1 MYIALEKKRKRK
13 AAYENAI
20 KGRVTVDLRIVR
32 LNNIGLP
39 RSGKT
44 SFRKRMMRLIRN
56 IQHANIGKEEQSTKI
71 AECEIQIIRKTCTEI
86 GMVSSKHGEW
96 FVVKDGEEE
105 AKMLNELIDFVMNRR
120 TPSSA
125 SSHSGTSSPG
135 PAASHNIPM
144 GGPAT
149 VRSIPTSGD
158 KHTMTTEHVYPRAAG
173 LTADITKN
181 EDIEE
186 IYAFLNKDMKES
198 DWGKVT
204 HLLEDLIL
212 IINTDTGGQAEF
224 LALYG
229 SLVSGPSLNLLFRRL
244 TDELEEAFQ
253 VYYTDEHGKSTERVR
268 SPMTVEEVLF
278 QALASIAGFG
288 GSFSDDKS
296 EPKSKVM
303 FVGTHLDLVTDANEV
318 EVRDELLKQKVKQSA
333 FYKTC
338 GECLVEFAS
347 YDKLTF
353 EVNNQTGEDD
363 EIEPIRRKLETVMEK
378 FTKTKI
384 PIAWLVLNLCIRS
397 KKLRIMHLA
406 DCEKLAQ
413 KLNIDPEEL
422 QEALKFLHH
431 FVGLLLYYP
440 ELEALKDTVI
450 CDIQIVFD
458 SASNL
463 IKSMFNFEI
472 IKDHAACQRF
482 RETAQFS
489 LCDVE
494 MAVGSSTDNLPLP
507 KLVQLLEHLNI
518 LTPLPATKEQG
529 MAKPIYFMPCVLK
542 NATAD
547 ELKVARSDSDPAPLM
562 LHYECGYVPF
572 GIFPAMIT
580 SLFSRQKELGWE
592 MIYEGGMLR
601 KNKVQFSV
609 GRDDDMITLI
619 SRPRY
624 FEITIARQTD
634 CEDHQKS
641 KSSLCSEI
649 LAEVEFTHHIVTSN
663 MNYNFSMVY
672 HYGFECPK
680 HPTRDH
686 ICVVADKNALRMK
699 CVTGRTTFPLNKSHS
714 VWFQGPTETSS
725 RKRSNS
731 ATTLPGTKTSG
742 KLYICDS

>member
-1 MYIALEKKRKRK
+1 MK
-13 AAYENAI
+13 
-20 KGRVTVDLRIVR
+20 
-32 LNNIGLP
+32 
-39 RSGKT
+39 
-44 SFRKRMMRLIRN
+44 LIRN
-56 IQHANIGKEEQSTKI
+56 IQHASIGKEEQSTKI
-71 AECEIQIIRKTCTEI
+71 AECEMQIIRKTCREI

-96 FVVKDGEEE
+96 FAVKDGKEEV
-105 AKMLNELIDFVMNRR
+105 KMLNELIDFVMNRQ

-125 SSHSGTSSPG
+125 SSYSGLFSSP
-135 PAASHNIPM
+135 
-144 GGPAT
+144 GPAT
-149 VRSIPTSGD
+149 VRSISTSGD
-158 KHTMTTEHVYPRAAG
+158 KHTVTTERVYPRAAG

-244 TDELEEAFQ
+244 TDKLEEAFQ
-253 VYYTDEHGKSTERVR
+253 VYYTDEHGKSTERVC

-318 EVRDELLKQKVKQSA
+318 EVRERDELLKQKVKQSA

-353 EVNNQTGEDD
+353 EVNNQTGEDN
-363 EIEPIRRKLETVMEK
+363 EIEPIRQKLETVMEK

-431 FVGLLLYYP
+431 YVGLLLYYP

-472 IKDHAACQRF
+472 IKYHAACQRF

-489 LCDVE
+489 LRDVE
-494 MAVGSSTDNLPLP
+494 MAMGSSTDDLPLP
-507 KLVQLLEHLNI
+507 KLVQLLKHLNI

-592 MIYEGGMLR
+592 MIDEGGMLR

-609 GRDDDMITLI
+609 GRDNDMITLI
-619 SRPRY
+619 SRPCY

-634 CEDHQKS
+634 CEDHEKS
-641 KSSLCSEI
+641 KSSLCFEI

-680 HPTRDH
+680 HTTRDH
-686 ICVVADKNALRMK
+686 ICVVVDKSARRMK
-699 CVTGRTTFPLNKSHS
+699 CLQDVTGRTTSPLNKSHI

-725 RKRSNS
+725 RKM
-731 ATTLPGTKTSG
+731 PGTKTSG
-742 KLYICDS
+742 TLSVTLS